1 MPFCPKCGADVGNN
15 MFCPNC
21 GSKQGDKRDSIDS
34 EPSYRSPDYDRQKQ
48 QPHYQ
53 PTRRGSG
60 PRYDETICLILC
72 CCVTPIAALLYYL
85 LTEHPEKYSDQR
97 Y

>member
-1 MPFCPKCGADVGNN
+1 MPFCPNCGNDVGNS

-21 GSKQGDKRDSIDS
+21 GAKQGERRDQYSPES
-34 EPSYRSPDYDRQKQ
+34 SHPSSGYDRQ
-48 QPHYQ
+48 QPPSHYQ
-53 PTRRGSG
+53 PVRRGSG
-60 PRYDETICLILC
+60 IAYDETICLVLC

-85 LTEHPEKYSDQR
+85 LTEHPEKYPDQS